1 LTLDRVESPSLDG
14 VMSIGRFA
22 RRAGLSIGALR
33 HYAEIDLL
41 VPARVDPTTGYRY
54 YADDQLGPARLIAL
68 LRDLD
73 VPLNLIREVRDATP
87 ADLRTRLARHR
98 ADLDA
103 TIWRLQRTAHRLR
116 QFISTEEIVM
126 PVPPFALD
134 PDDQRRLAATLFN
147 HTWTLLERTDRG
159 PLDDDEMLHSAHA
172 SRAHWGAVG
181 EPVHW
186 ARGEWQ
192 CSRVYAV
199 LSRAEP
205 ALHHGRRC
213 LALAEEY
220 DLGPFDLG
228 CGHEAIAR
236 AYAVAGSP
244 EDAAR
249 QLALGYAALDKI
261 TDGEERELLHSDLST
276 IAAGPAGGGGGGG
289 GAGVGGGAGS

>member
-1 LTLDRVESPSLDG
+1 MVLTLDPLESLSLGG

-22 RRAGLSIGALR
+22 RLAGLSIGALR
-33 HYAEIDLL
+33 HYAEIGLL
-41 VPARVDPTTGYRY
+41 VPARVDPDTGYRY
-54 YADDQLGPARLIAL
+54 YTEEQLAPARRIAL

-73 VPLNLIREVRDATP
+73 VPLNLIRTLRDATP
-87 ADLRTRLARHR
+87 DQLRKRLARHR

-103 TIWRLQRTAHRLR
+103 RIWRLQRTAHRLR
-116 QFISTEEIVM
+116 QFIDNEEIVM
-126 PVPPFALD
+126 PTSPFALD
-134 PDDQRRLAATLFN
+134 PDDERRLAMTLFN

-172 SRAHWGAVG
+172 SRAHWGVVG

-192 CSRVYAV
+192 CSRVYSV
-199 LSRAEP
+199 LGRAEP

-220 DLGPFDLG
+220 ELSPFDVG

-236 AYAVAGSP
+236 AQSVAGFPSQ
-244 EDAAR
+244 AAAE
-249 QLALGYAALDKI
+249 LELGYAVLDKI
-261 TDGEERELLHSDLST
+261 TDGEERELLKSDLDSV
-276 IAAGPAGGGGGGG
+276 PR
-289 GAGVGGGAGS
+289 

>member
-1 LTLDRVESPSLDG
+1 
-14 VMSIGRFA
+14 MSIGRFA

-33 HYAEIDLL
+33 HYAEIGLL
-41 VPARVDPTTGYRY
+41 VPARVDPATGYRSY
-54 YADDQLGPARLIAL
+54 TEDQLDAARRIAL

-73 VPLNLIREVRDATP
+73 VPLSLVRELASASPT
-87 ADLRTRLARHR
+87 LWWTRLRSHR

-103 TIWRLQRTAHRLR
+103 RIWRMQRTAHRLR
-116 QFISTEEIVM
+116 QFIDNEEVTM

-134 PDDQRRLAATLFN
+134 PDDERRLAATLFN

-172 SRAHWGAVG
+172 SRAHWGRVG

-192 CSRVYAV
+192 CARVYAV
-199 LSRAEP
+199 LGRAEP
-205 ALHHGRRC
+205 ALHHGKRC

-220 DLGPFDLG
+220 ELSPFDVG

-236 AYAVAGSP
+236 AYAVAGAT
-244 EDAAR
+244 EDLDR
-249 QLALGYAALDKI
+249 HLALGYAVLDKI
-261 TDGEERELLHSDLST
+261 ADGEERELLRSDLDS
-276 IAAGPAGGGGGGG
+276 
-289 GAGVGGGAGS
+289 VL